1 MQASAKK
8 TEISGTL
15 SVGYLKKILP
25 KFISNEAKIR
35 DMACMSFTPT
45 ALPTLSHDED
55 LCDKEKRYGNFMA
68 KREKVAVQRRQPL
81 SEYNVVENKES
92 NTAGGSDE
100 L

>member
-35 DMACMSFTPT
+35 DMTCMSFTPT

-55 LCDKEKRYGNFMA
+55 LFDKEKRNNFMA
-68 KREKVAVQRRQPL
+68 EKEKVAVQHRQPL
-81 SEYNVVENKES
+81 SEYNVLENKKS